1 MSRIKGSNVTGA
13 PIELTS
19 AAPVDAKSIVDLKS
33 DLITKAVWEA
43 PSSAGANAGKMF
55 CYFGMQVYVGGDTTE
70 NNGLY
75 VLQNNTNE
83 VDDAS
88 GTGANKAALKAANW
102 VRISQ
107 TDTKIEEIKSGLEDA
122 IATKLDKDFV
132 TTYAQGTLEEGT
144 VFAARSDNTAAATN
158 VYITGQQI
166 KAFAAA
172 AVSDKGTFSTDEDL
186 LAAYPNP
193 EADWTA
199 TVLETGT
206 TWIATEQEDGSIAWV
221 DSQKASGVTSV
232 NGKTGIVTLVAADI
246 DDVYSDTET
255 DAAIST
261 AVSGASSTIN
271 SRIDSEVSALSGSI
285 AEVDGKVTTLNGL
298 VSTNTESIGRINT
311 TIGNAEGG
319 LIKDIADNASA
330 IEGLESSKADKGT
343 TLAEYGIGDAYTKT
357 EIDSTFGSVNEQ
369 ISGLTSSYN
378 SVQDQAN
385 ATASALSALTT
396 RVDTAESDITT
407 LEGQVASLTTGLA
420 SVYTKT
426 EADAKFVETDSD
438 ASLKSLVVDS
448 GEVAKNTSISLKNT
462 TGSEATGITIE
473 QLSTYTYINKVQSGY
488 HYLQGNLVTE
498 DSSNGQNS
506 KLATDKW
513 VTTQI
518 TSAVTGGV
526 TGVAKLADNQ
536 TFTGSNTF
544 EKEITAAGVHFASGE
559 DSSFVDGGKITG
571 VLDSSSANTGSLDD
585 VFSGYAS
592 DTTVPTTSAVE
603 KIAAGLNAKIK
614 ENASAIE
621 GVSSSLNS
629 RIDNLKADS
638 IKFSSTYENQSA
650 TVESEITEIKSGKAD
665 KATTIAGYGITDAY
679 TKQEVESAIDAKIG
693 TFVEINASFSK
704 LEDITDPKSNI
715 IYLIPVSDPEQ
726 QNVKE
731 EYIWTGSA
739 WELIGTTSVDL
750 SGYQT
755 KTLSSAITVDE
766 VEQTTVEGALTAIN
780 TLAAAN
786 KAEIAGVDAKV
797 EDVISGYVKTD
808 SNASLTGLTV
818 DSKSTNTTITV
829 KSDVSGYAY
838 GFTLAQNSAYTQLN
852 GVQGSES
859 VYGTL
864 TTAGNDSQKVG
875 KIVID
880 TELSNY
886 VRTDDVSHFVAPWI
900 EATSTFK
907 VSSGGSQ
914 TFQFNTHSG
923 YDGTVPTLEIN
934 GPDTSA
940 VVQGNVT
947 TGGTDHGGKIII
959 TDADVVDTAS
969 VVNVPA
975 LKDGSATAV
984 YTSTAADTTFAKADA
999 SNVSAVASWKSKL
1012 GFVSTTGDE
1021 TIAGVKTFSDGINI
1035 AGKVEKTVAGSTT
1048 QTATL
1053 SAGVTHATIRWVS
1066 ASTEINY
1073 EVCIAAGDEVTLLKE
1088 VISGNGENGITNIAN
1103 NVITFGSEGKAYIV
1117 EYK

>member
-107 TDTKIEEIKSGLEDA
+107 TDTKIEEIKSGLEGA

-132 TTYAQGTLEEGT
+132 TTYSQGTLEEGT
-144 VFAARSDNTAAATN
+144 VFAARSDNTADATN

-193 EADWTA
+193 EAGWTA

-206 TWIATEQEDGSIAWV
+206 TWIATEQEEGSIVWV
-221 DSQKASGVTSV
+221 DSEKASGVTSV

-261 AVSGASSTIN
+261 AVSEASSTIN

-285 AEVDGKVTTLNGL
+285 TEVDGKVTTLNGL
-298 VSTNTESIGRINT
+298 VSTNTESIGKINT
-311 TIGNAEGG
+311 TIGNEEGG

-343 TLAEYGIGDAYTKT
+343 TLAEYGIGDAYTKN
-357 EIDSTFGSVNEQ
+357 EIDSTFSSVNNQ

-378 SVQDQAN
+378 SVQEQAN

-396 RVDTAESDITT
+396 RVDTAEDDIDA
-407 LEGQVASLTTGLA
+407 LEGQVSSLTTGLA

-426 EADAKFVETDSD
+426 EADAKYVKLTSSTKQTIAGEVEFSDAVILDTATVNSLTVKTDDSTSVTIEKIDTELSSD
-438 ASLKSLVVDS
+438 ASALP
-448 GEVAKNTSISLKNT
+448 TSKAVSD
-462 TGSEATGITIE
+462 A
-473 QLSTYTYINKVQSGY
+473 
-488 HYLQGNLVTE
+488 
-498 DSSNGQNS
+498 
-506 KLATDKW
+506 
-513 VTTQI
+513 I

-544 EKEITAAGVHFASGE
+544 EQTVKAPSITFSE
-559 DSSFVDGGKITG
+559 DNKVVDG
-571 VLDSSSANTGSLDD
+571 VLDSASVNKLF
-585 VFSGYAS
+585 FSGYAS
-592 DTTVPTTSAVE
+592 ETTVPTTAAINT
-603 KIAAGLNAKIK
+603 IANDLAGRIH
-614 ENASAIE
+614 ENASAI
-621 GVSSSLNS
+621 S
-629 RIDNLKADS
+629 NLQSNVDD
-638 IKFSSTYENQSA
+638 KFSALNAASINFSSGYENQSA
-650 TVESEITEIKSGKAD
+650 TVESEITAIKSGKAD

-755 KTLSSAITVDE
+755 KSLSSAITVDE

-818 DSKSTNTTITV
+818 DSNTQNTNITV
-829 KSDVSGYAY
+829 KSDVAGYEY
-838 GFTLAQNSAYTQLN
+838 GFTLAQNSMYTQLN

-864 TTAGNDSQKVG
+864 TTAGNNSSNAG
-875 KIVID
+875 KLVID
-880 TELSNY
+880 RELSNY
-886 VRTDDVSHFVAPWI
+886 VRTDASIFEAPHI

-907 VSSGGSQ
+907 VSTGGSNA
-914 TFQFNTHSG
+914 FQFNTNTSS
-923 YDGTVPTLEIN
+923 YNETVPTLEIS
-934 GPDTSA
+934 GPNASA

-984 YTSTAADTTFAKADA
+984 YTSAAADTTFAKADA
-999 SNVSAVASWKSKL
+999 SNVSTVASWKSKL

-1053 SAGVTHATIRWVS
+1053 SEGVTHATIRWVS

-1073 EVCIAAGDEVTLLKE
+1073 EVCIAADGEVTLLKE
-1088 VISGNGENGITNIAN
+1088 VISGCGENGITNIAN

>member
-107 TDTKIEEIKSGLEDA
+107 TDTKIEEIKSGLEGA

-132 TTYAQGTLEEGT
+132 TTYSQGTLEEGT

-186 LAAYPNP
+186 LAAYPTP
-193 EADWTA
+193 EAGWTA

-221 DSQKASGVTSV
+221 DSEKASGVTSV

-255 DAAIST
+255 DSAIST
-261 AVSGASSTIN
+261 AVSEASSTIN

-285 AEVDGKVTTLNGL
+285 TEVDGKVTALNGL
-298 VSTNTESIGRINT
+298 VSTNTESIGKINS
-311 TIGNAEGG
+311 TIGNEEGG

-369 ISGLTSSYN
+369 ISGLSSSYN
-378 SVQDQAN
+378 AVQEQAN

-396 RVDTAESDITT
+396 RVDTAEDDIDT
-407 LEGQVASLTTGLA
+407 LEGQVSSLTAGLA

-426 EADAKFVETDSD
+426 EADAKFVKLTSSTKQTIAGEVEFSDAVILDTATVNSLTVKTDDSTSVTIEKIDTELSSD
-438 ASLKSLVVDS
+438 ASALP
-448 GEVAKNTSISLKNT
+448 TSKAVSD
-462 TGSEATGITIE
+462 A
-473 QLSTYTYINKVQSGY
+473 
-488 HYLQGNLVTE
+488 
-498 DSSNGQNS
+498 
-506 KLATDKW
+506 
-513 VTTQI
+513 I

-544 EKEITAAGVHFASGE
+544 EQTVKAPSITFSG
-559 DSSFVDGGKITG
+559 DNKVVAG
-571 VLDSSSANTGSLDD
+571 VLDASAAYPNTGTLGD
-585 VFSGYAS
+585 VFSGHDS
-592 DTTVPTTSAVE
+592 DTTVPTTSAV
-603 KIAAGLNAKIK
+603 KQIAAGLNTKIE
-614 ENASAIE
+614 ENASAIAS
-621 GVSSSLNS
+621 VSSYV
-629 RIDNLKADS
+629 DD
-638 IKFSSTYENQSA
+638 KFSALNAASINFSSGYENQSA
-650 TVESEITEIKSGKAD
+650 TVESEITAIKSGKAD

-755 KTLSSAITVDE
+755 KALSSAITVDE

-818 DSKSTNTTITV
+818 DSKSANTTITV

-838 GFTLAQNSAYTQLN
+838 GFTLAQKSEYVQLN

-864 TTAGNDSQKVG
+864 TTAGNDTGKRGKLVLDSELQK
-875 KIVID
+875 
-880 TELSNY
+880 Y
-886 VRTDDVSHFVAPWI
+886 VRTDASAFEAPYI
-900 EATSTFK
+900 EATSTFT
-907 VSSGGSQ
+907 VSSGGSS
-914 TFQFNTHSG
+914 TFQFHANNSS
-923 YDGTVPTLEIN
+923 YNGTGAPALEIS
-934 GPDTSA
+934 GPNASA

-984 YTSTAADTTFAKADA
+984 YTSAAADTTFAKADA

-1053 SAGVTHATIRWVS
+1053 SEGVTHATIRWVS

-1073 EVCIAAGDEVTLLKE
+1073 EVCIAAGGEVTLLKE
-1088 VISGNGENGITNIAN
+1088 VISGNGLNGITNIAN